1 MISGVVHGVIRPPV
15 RSTLSKGGGV
25 IFDFTVIALGRVI
38 GPNTRF
44 IDTRSA

>member
-1 MISGVVHGVIRPPV
+1 MQFLRALVLGPMSLRPHA
-15 RSTLSKGGGV
+15 RKKGGGV

-44 IDTRSA
+44 IDTRF

>member
-1 MISGVVHGVIRPPV
+1 MLALALGLGLTP
-15 RSTLSKGGGV
+15 SKGGGGV
-25 IFDFTVIALGRVI
+25 IYDFTIIALGRVI